1 MRKLMIELDEGP
13 SISICRLICNPRFRR
28 VSGELRKN
36 RTGWWPPASPGFA
49 VAVRPPSEIRAF
61 RRLFSMG
68 KGDLTRAHFQWFG
81 RSSGIPLRRTASQV
95 PSAVGNEV
103 FKSVLR
109 DGRQADP

>member
-1 MRKLMIELDEGP
+1 MIELDEGP
-13 SISICRLICNPRFRR
+13 CISICRLICNPRFRR
-28 VSGELRKN
+28 VSGELRKKPD
-36 RTGWWPPASPGFA
+36 WLVAASQSGFA
-49 VAVRPPSEIRAF
+49 VAVRPPSEIRVF

-81 RSSGIPLRRTASQV
+81 RSSGIPLCRTAGQV
-95 PSAVGNEV
+95 PSVVGNEV